1 MVPNKLPRAALGAEQ
16 LDGDGYLDPDEL
28 GDESLDEED
37 YPPELEAAVNEAYGI
52 QFRAKQKIAEVRK
65 LRQYYKKPGPEE
77 RKKALAAQMKTNP
90 CHACGQYGHW
100 SRECPNKPS
109 PALGVG
115 KGSVNAAPVLA
126 ARGGGGRLASIDEGQ
141 ADGSEWDLLLSM
153 CRSGLNPAL
162 AAQSRRESASP
173 SFQYKGAGAS
183 GEHAVFGA
191 VAAALS
197 EVMWSMKEL
206 AFKVILD
213 IGCMRSVAGLEWTN
227 SLLRRWR
234 SEGRWC
240 RVFEENEAFKF
251 GDGEVLWSKFR
262 VEFLGTFAGKPVVY
276 GFSVVEG
283 CCPPLFSRSGCTQI
297 GAVIDCEHHSVSA
310 RKLGVKTYGVGR
322 ESGHYTMPVDECDPG
337 TVTLPGDY
345 RLQIGAD
352 IAAID
357 LQTFSAQMPSPSSDN
372 TVARNVCAAEPSLVQ
387 DLQEPRAQDQGM
399 PPDRLGRGQLCD
411 DLLGRDGPGCRGR
424 PGKGEEGG
432 LQGPLPDEADG
443 GSFGDL
449 DYGDA
454 GHFFDHGAR
463 HPRPDSGGGEA
474 HREAPREA
482 SGKQGQG
489 PGVEGPDGPARRLP
503 VPQQPLELR
512 VGAQHCSFD
521 DQQDADVVLE
531 EVRVDGPCQA
541 GRREGGRSTLEE
553 ESPLAQHAVGEG
565 GGLPVRA
572 LRLDAAEAPS
582 TRNDEAHVKRRHLNR
597 GDVQRLKTGV
607 RTALATLEV
616 FNRANRDDGWWLLL
630 EIFAGKALLTKR
642 AGQHANWRALEP
654 VDIVYGW
661 DLGKEAH
668 RKALLDLIDKEKPD
682 LVTMA
687 PPCGPWSSWTQM
699 CHNVEALMERRRQH
713 LPFWKLAGDVWQRQ
727 RAGGRLV
734 LLEQPA
740 KSEALKL
747 QYMLGREDVV
757 RAVVAQCAFGLKD
770 PESGKPHQK
779 LTSLDVNCSAMAA
792 QLLRQAYCTHA
803 PGEHQPIEGSC
814 RGGQTVRRSEAA
826 AAWPLKLCDRILE
839 AAEASFRGRTVG
851 STTASWSLVA
861 ETGGGL
867 WETVPVS
874 SASFLEEAL
883 RQQMV
888 ENATTGER
896 YDYVTFDG
904 EAAQQPRRL

>member
-1 MVPNKLPRAALGAEQ
+1 MMVQLKERAGQLVKHLGNEDVNNAEGKDVIFRALERSPLIRQLDKHRVDEHRRRLMQLNRAPGESMESYVTRASIYRTHLLGLDSSMAMGEAFFVGHLVDHAHLTRRDRAMVKTKAGSETDEYLVTNALIELACELEGEQGYPIGVSEPNAARNGEEWLLQRGEARGRMVPNKLPRAALGAEQ

-37 YPPELEAAVNEAYGI
+37 YPAVNEAYGI

-65 LRQYYKKPGPEE
+65 LRQYYKKPDPEE
-77 RKKALAAQMKTNP
+77 RKKALAEQMKTNP

-197 EVMWSMKEL
+197 EVMWSLKEL

-262 VEFLGTFAGKPVVY
+262 VEFLGTFA
-276 GFSVVEG
+276 
-283 CCPPLFSRSGCTQI
+283 
-297 GAVIDCEHHSVSA
+297 
-310 RKLGVKTYGVGR
+310 
-322 ESGHYTMPVDECDPG
+322 
-337 TVTLPGDY
+337 
-345 RLQIGAD
+345 
-352 IAAID
+352 
-357 LQTFSAQMPSPSSDN
+357 PSPSSDN

-454 GHFFDHGAR
+454 GHFDHGAR

-482 SGKQGQG
+482 GGKQSQG
-489 PGVEGPDGPARRLP
+489 PGVQGPDGPARRLP

-582 TRNDEAHVKRRHLNR
+582 TRNDEAHVKRRRLNR

-616 FNRANRDDGWWLLL
+616 FNRANRDDGRWLLL

-642 AGQHANWRALEP
+642 AGQRANWRALEP

-687 PPCGPWSSWTQM
+687 PPCGPWSKCVTMW
-699 CHNVEALMERRRQH
+699 
-713 LPFWKLAGDVWQRQ
+713 
-727 RAGGRLV
+727 RL
-734 LLEQPA
+734 
-740 KSEALKL
+740 
-747 QYMLGREDVV
+747 
-757 RAVVAQCAFGLKD
+757 
-770 PESGKPHQK
+770 
-779 LTSLDVNCSAMAA
+779 
-792 QLLRQAYCTHA
+792 
-803 PGEHQPIEGSC
+803 
-814 RGGQTVRRSEAA
+814 
-826 AAWPLKLCDRILE
+826 
-839 AAEASFRGRTVG
+839 
-851 STTASWSLVA
+851 
-861 ETGGGL
+861 
-867 WETVPVS
+867 
-874 SASFLEEAL
+874 
-883 RQQMV
+883 
-888 ENATTGER
+888 
-896 YDYVTFDG
+896 
-904 EAAQQPRRL
+904 